1 MLAGLAIS
9 VLFAFVVTVD
19 LMPGVRHGLRSALR
33 RRQDRQE
40 QRIVISRNVSGTGE
54 VTRPAEG
61 QAPQGN
67 ALQASHGSPERT
79 RQ

>member
-1 MLAGLAIS
+1 MVGAGIA

-67 ALQASHGSPERT
+67 ALQASPGPSERT

>member
-1 MLAGLAIS
+1 MRVGAGIAFLC
-9 VLFAFVVTVD
+9 AFVVTVD
-19 LMPGVRHGLRSALR
+19 LMPGVRHALHSMLH

-61 QAPQGN
+61 QAPQGI
-67 ALQASHGSPERT
+67 ALSASPGPSERT
-79 RQ
+79 RR